1 MTNYQLPNISAEDA
15 IAALN
20 TSQPPV
26 LIDVRK
32 QQARGPIGVQGAIW
46 TNPLTLDHQ
55 QAGAMSKGPTLIYC
69 VHGHEVSQFACAL
82 ARIHGVDAKYITGGY
97 AALAAAGARME
108 DFA

>member
-32 QQARGPIGVQGAIW
+32 EQARGAIGVQGAIW
-46 TNPLTLDHQ
+46 INPMTLDHQ
-55 QAGAMSKGPTLIYC
+55 QASAMPRGSTLIYC

-82 ARIHGVDAKYITGGY
+82 ARIHGVDAKYVIGGF
-97 AALAAAGARME
+97 AALAATGARME